1 MRTIRSIPVLAALA
15 AGWLAGCSS
24 TPEEHLEGHKSLQEM
39 LGNAKAPIIRSGA
52 ETDADLDGWKK
63 LQEERKKAED
73 DRLSKQPK
81 VTANFVDMPLR
92 DAIFEISTQAKIPV
106 VVDQSVAGDVTLN
119 LEDVPFETALR
130 LLVFSGNYA
139 WSREGAAYFVATL
152 DPKSPTFA
160 TLTTTRIIRT
170 YHPPKLI
177 ATSLSKA
184 YADYITYS
192 EGTNVMVLTGPTS
205 ILDRI
210 EEDLQLIDRPPLQ
223 VLIDVLV
230 VETKIGSEHDL
241 GLEYS
246 KLVMEFEE
254 SRRLDNSDNTFDFEQ
269 LDITSRLTIAFD
281 LLAAKNK
288 ASIKSHPQ
296 IVTSNGVPAEIRSLT
311 EQYIVILRGGTTFTS
326 ANLEVIKS
334 GTTLKVTPVVTR
346 NGEIELTLE
355 PEVADVIGVTDQ
367 NGTGQTLPVI
377 SRRGVKSTVRV
388 RNGDVI
394 IIGGLYEE
402 NARTVRRGLP
412 FLKDVP
418 VLNILTSRE
427 VDKVQSSELL
437 IFVSPKILK

>member
-1 MRTIRSIPVLAALA
+1 MHAHRSIHASLLLLILGAC
-15 AGWLAGCSS
+15 AGGPS
-24 TPEEHLEGHKSLQEM
+24 EESEGRKEFELIRQR
-39 LGNAKAPIIRSGA
+39 AKAPIIRNGT
-52 ETDADLDGWKK
+52 EEDADLLGWKK
-63 LQEERKKAED
+63 LQDERIKTEQ

-92 DAIFEISTQAKIPV
+92 DAIFEISMQAKIPV
-106 VVDQSVAGDVTLN
+106 VVDQTVAGDVTIN

-139 WSREGAAYFVATL
+139 YSTDGRAYFVATL
-152 DPKSPTFA
+152 DPKSPTFV
-160 TLTTTRIIRT
+160 TLTTTRMIPT
-170 YHPPKLI
+170 YMPPKMI
-177 ATSLSKA
+177 AASLSKA
-184 YADYITYS
+184 YTDYLSYA
-192 EGTNVMVLTGPTS
+192 EGTNMIVLTGPSS

-210 EEDLQLIDRPPLQ
+210 EEDVRLLDRPPVQ

-230 VETKIGSEHDL
+230 VETKLGTDHDI

-246 KLVMEFEE
+246 KLMMEFEE
-254 SRRLDNSDNTFDFEQ
+254 NRRADNNDNTFDLEQ
-269 LDITSRLTIAFD
+269 LDIVSRLSLTFD
-281 LLAAKNK
+281 LLASKQK
-288 ASIKSHPQ
+288 ASIKSHPK

-311 EQYIVILRGGTTFTS
+311 EQYVIILRTGTNFNQ

-346 NGEIELTLE
+346 NDEIELILE

-402 NARTVRRGLP
+402 VARNVRRGLP

-418 VLNILTSRE
+418 ILNILTSRDVE
-427 VDKVQSSELL
+427 SASSTELL
-437 IFVSPKILK
+437 IFVSPKVLK